1 VAGGRQPDYR
11 LAALNKRTDEKGNN
25 IGAAWIN
32 DNGSISI
39 RLDSFVVLTG
49 SKDLVLTLF
58 KADDRPRGQRL
69 QESIP
74 EHDPDDGPP
83 F

>member
-1 VAGGRQPDYR
+1 MAGGRQPDYR
-11 LAALNKRTDEKGNN
+11 LAALNKSTDEKSNV
-25 IGAAWIN
+25 GAAWEN

-39 RLDSFVVLTG
+39 RLDSFVVLKG

-58 KADDRPRGQRL
+58 KSDSRPRGQRL
-69 QESIP
+69 QEDTPMS
-74 EHDPDDGPP
+74 DPDDDRP